1 MESMPVRVRGR
12 HSASGW
18 VGEEVHIVAEGSLL
32 RLGLGLADR
41 RAAAMAGSVLSDAGK
56 IWILPILV
64 GEETSSMRYRGVG
77 STVRET
83 W

>member
-1 MESMPVRVRGR
+1 MRVRGR

-32 RLGLGLADR
+32 LLGLADR

-64 GEETSSMRYRGVG
+64 DEETSSMRYRGVG
-77 STVRET
+77 STGRER